1 MKYELAPLP
10 YAYDALAPVIS
21 EEIMKLHH
29 DKHHAA
35 YVNGANAALEKLEK
49 ARNGELEVDIKAVLR
64 DLSFNVNGHVLHQM
78 FWENMRAPQENN
90 VPTGAVKEALEKS
103 FGSVE
108 AFQKQFSA
116 AAKAVEG
123 SGWALLVADTD
134 KNLMMIQIEKQN
146 FMHIAGFTPILGIDV
161 WEHAYYLDYKNDR
174 GAYVDAWWKLVN
186 WDDIERRLA
195 S

>member
-49 ARNGELEVDIKAVLR
+49 ARNGEVEIDIKAVLR

-108 AFQKQFSA
+108 SFQKQFGA

-146 FMHIAGFTPILGIDV
+146 FMHVAGFTPILGIDV

>member
-10 YAYDALAPVIS
+10 YDYSALAPVIS

-29 DKHHAA
+29 GKHHAA

-49 ARNGELEVDIKAVLR
+49 ARNGELEIDIKAVLR

-90 VPTGAVKEALEKS
+90 MPTPKVAELLSKS

-108 AFQKQFSA
+108 AFMKQFSA

-123 SGWALLVADTD
+123 SGWALLVADSD

-146 FMHIAGFTPILGIDV
+146 FMHIAGYTPILGIDV

-186 WDDIERRLA
+186 WADVEARI
-195 S
+195 